1 MKKLIYVAVLT
12 AMGLMAISCDADSV
26 DSMVNE
32 SKKKPVQHGIE
43 NMTLRETDSISL
55 DTLMTTLVNDP
66 GPGDDPIPVPP
77 PPPPKP

>member
-12 AMGLMAISCDADSV
+12 ATGLIAVSCEAESV
-26 DSMVNE
+26 ESIVNE
-32 SKKKPVQHGIE
+32 SKKKPVHHGID
-43 NMTLRETDSISL
+43 NMTLRETDTISH